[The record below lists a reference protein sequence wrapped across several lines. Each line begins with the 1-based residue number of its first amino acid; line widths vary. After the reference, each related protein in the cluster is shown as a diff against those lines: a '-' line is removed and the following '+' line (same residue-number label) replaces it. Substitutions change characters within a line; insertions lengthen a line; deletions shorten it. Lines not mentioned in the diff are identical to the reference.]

1 MSNQTAEKT
10 EKATGRRRNK
20 ERDKGNISKSQDLIS
35 ALMIASGISLLS
47 LFSGYVIFHMKNLFY
62 YTFSHLDPKDIRTD
76 DILLILLP
84 FARTAGQIILPFL
97 LFLLLT
103 GIIIIRLQVG
113 HVFAKEKIKIKFS
126 NLSPMKMLDKAK
138 KLFNPV
144 EPRTLVEFVKSVIKL
159 TVVSLCGFSV
169 INSRKDELFG
179 LLGMNIETAFAVI
192 GSILGQ
198 MIINICLAML
208 ILGLFDKKYQDYEYE
223 KSIKMTKQEV
233 KDEMKDTEGDPK
245 IKAKIRA
252 IQVKMARQR
261 MFANIPKADV
271 VVTNP
276 THYAVAL
283 KYDKMKSPAPTVIA
297 KGVDYVAFRIREIA
311 QQNNIPIVENKPLAQ
326 ALYKLVPL
334 DQTIPADM
342 FVAVAEIL
350 AYVYNKDKN

>member
-1 MSNQTAEKT
+1 MGNQAAERT
-10 EKATGRRRNK
+10 EKATGRRRGK

-35 ALMIASGISLLS
+35 ALMITMGVALLS
-47 LFSGYVIFHMKNLFY
+47 IFSGYVLSNLKNLFY
-62 YTFSHLDPKDIRTD
+62 YTFTHLNPKDISTD
-76 DILLILLP
+76 DILLVFLP
-84 FARTAGQIILPFL
+84 FAKTAGQIILPFL
-97 LFLLLT
+97 LFLMVMGT
-103 GIIIIRLQVG
+103 IVIRLQIG
-113 HVFAKEKIKIKFS
+113 HVFAKEKIKLKLS
-126 NLSPMKMLDKAK
+126 NISPMKMLQNAK

-144 EPRTLVEFVKSVIKL
+144 EPRTIVEFVKSLIKL
-159 TVVSLCGFSV
+159 AVVGMCGFSV
-169 INSRKDELFG
+169 INGRKDELFG
-179 LLGMNIETAFAVI
+179 LLGMDIEPAFAII

-198 MIINICLAML
+198 MVVNICLAML
-208 ILGLFDKKYQDYEYE
+208 VLGLLDKKYQDYEYE

-245 IKAKIRA
+245 IKAKIRS

-283 KYDKMKSPAPTVIA
+283 KYDKMESPAPRVIA

-311 QQNNIPIVENKPLAQ
+311 QENNIPIVENKPLAQ

-334 DQTIPADM
+334 DGVIPADM